1 MEPNEFVDK
10 QIELNKDVV
19 KVMQITRKQ
28 TELQNEINRNIAT
41 HVDNQAARIKS
52 LEQLVYVTTV
62 ITFIEIVLI
71 AVILTGK

>member
-41 HVDNQAARIKS
+41 HVDNQAARIKN

-62 ITFIEIVLI
+62 VTFAEIVLL

>member
-10 QIELNKDVV
+10 QISLNKDVV

-28 TELQNEINRNIAT
+28 TDLQNEINRNIAT
-41 HVDNQAARIKS
+41 HVDNQAARIKN

-62 ITFIEIVLI
+62 VTFAEIVLLAI
-71 AVILTGK
+71 ILTGK